1 MKNYKKVLALVLSL
15 LMVVAAVP
23 LSSLAEA
30 GLERTVSSM
39 PFVTLSDTHFFPE
52 SLMGKD
58 EEGNDNAAWAEYRS
72 TTTKLF
78 AESEAIVRTAL
89 DTIAERAKETG
100 VKYVLVPGDL
110 TKDSEYE
117 AHAGLAA
124 IFEEYEAAYGLQ
136 FVVINGNHDVNTTDA
151 STFVNGKKE
160 QGRAITPAEFPV
172 VYKNLGYDLAVE
184 RYAYPENGEEKLN
197 ALSYVA
203 DLDNNFR
210 VIVIDSNNYSFGE
223 PVKQQTNGTVS
234 EELMSWVKKWAD
246 KSKEEGKT
254 AFVMIHHGLAA
265 HMECEPS
272 ISFAFPLDDYMDVAE
287 TFASWG
293 IHYAFTGHL
302 HTEDVAAVINDD
314 GQALYDYET
323 PSVTSYPNTYR
334 ENVIFVKASGKSG
347 ISTTTVDF
355 DDKAQF
361 TFEGKAFDNN
371 SYKYEAFSRCFG
383 GALSSNGKAD
393 TASFL
398 LGLVKTYL
406 GPVLEDINEMG
417 GILEFLKSMDLDLEK
432 ILHDFL
438 APYIGDG
445 IKIGGYHIF
454 SEDNLMWFIGDLLS
468 QIEDAYVKNP
478 ENLFDLLKELI
489 TKLVSIETSTYSC
502 TKFIDTFGFGD
513 ASRPGNL
520 GDAIL
525 SVLVYWA
532 GGNEDIS
539 DDPFMTDTI
548 KQLDSGDTAF
558 RLFDLLVDILLHD
571 LIEEGILSNIEL
583 RVHKFLND
591 DLIQKTMGAGANYF
605 LYHVLRGDFTYMNIV
620 DIVFATGILPWSSI
634 YDTLDKLLISKYL
647 TDSQL
652 ESIGIFAAYILSDF
666 CTDVNPIEKG
676 DKDVT
681 YTSETVEVSA
691 TQKNYRLPTM
701 VSVTMGEDSKTEAN
715 INWFSKSTLEATDIE
730 IYKTDKEPEFTG
742 VPTETIDFKITASSK
757 VVERQFPGIDI
768 GIAGFLWYKFDMV
781 QHTVNLSKL
790 DPGTTY
796 YYRVG
801 NAEYGWWS
809 ETGKLTT
816 ADGSKNVTFL
826 HMTDPQSQN
835 VRQYERAWKDV
846 LNTAFDKYEDSA
858 FILSTGD
865 LVDHGDN
872 NKLWQYMFDCGA
884 DSLMNTYLMPV
895 TGNHEGYGTNA
906 TANYFVLPGMPEQ
919 DTSTGVYYSFDYNNV
934 HIAVLNTEALAEDE
948 SLSEEQIEWL
958 KKDMK
963 DSDADWK
970 FVAFHKAIYS
980 HGSHYKDDD
989 VVAMREQ
996 LSKLMPELGIDL
1008 VFQGHDH
1015 VYMRTGSIINNV
1027 KIPYNKSYLEKDG
1040 SIYRT
1045 QVEPCG
1051 TTYVISGCAGVKT
1064 YLTNDISATDK
1075 YFPRAEKALGL
1086 ETPMFSAIQI
1096 EDGVLYFD
1104 AYTVT
1109 EEGATVVDRFAIQKD
1124 KEQGNVVEDYEEAEE
1139 IVSKEEIESFF
1150 NNFFD
1155 VFVKI
1160 FTVAFNLFKIYIL
1173 RVDLR

>member
-1 MKNYKKVLALVLSL
+1 MKISKKVLALVLSL

-23 LSSLAEA
+23 VSSLAEA
-30 GLERTVSSM
+30 GLERAVSSM

-58 EEGNDNAAWAEYRS
+58 AEGNDNAAWADYRKN
-72 TTTKLF
+72 TTKLF
-78 AESEAIVRTAL
+78 AQSEAIVRTAL
-89 DTIAERAKETG
+89 DTIAERAAETG
-100 VKYVLVPGDL
+100 VKYILVPGDL
-110 TKDSEYE
+110 TKDSEYQ
-117 AHAGLAA
+117 AHADLAA
-124 IFEEYEAAYGLQ
+124 IFEEYEEAYGLE
-136 FVVINGNHDVNTTDA
+136 FLVINGNHDINTTNA
-151 STFVNGKKE
+151 STFVNGKNE
-160 QGRAITPAEFPV
+160 QGRAITAAEFPV

-203 DLDNNFR
+203 DLDDNFR
-210 VIVIDSNNYSFGE
+210 VIVIDSNNYSFDE
-223 PVKQQTNGTVS
+223 PLKQQTNGTLS
-234 EELMSWVKKWAD
+234 EDLMKWVKKWAD
-246 KSKEEGKT
+246 KSKEEGKA

-272 ISFAFPLDDYMDVAE
+272 ISFAFPLDNYMDVAE

-302 HTEDVAAVINDD
+302 HTEDIACVVNDD
-314 GQALYDYET
+314 GQVLYDYET

-334 ENVIFVKASGKSG
+334 ENTITLKANGKTAMA
-347 ISTTTVDF
+347 TTTVDF
-355 DDKAQF
+355 DEEAQLS
-361 TFEGKAFDNN
+361 FEGTTYDN
-371 SYKYEAFSRCFG
+371 SSFKIEAFNSCFG
-383 GALSSNGKAD
+383 GAISKDGNAD

-398 LGLVKTYL
+398 LGIVKSYL
-406 GPVLEDINEMG
+406 GPILEDINEMG
-417 GILEFLKSMDLDLEK
+417 GILEYLKTLDLDLEK

-438 APYIGDG
+438 SPYIGDG

-454 SEDNLMWFIGDLLS
+454 SEANLMWFIEDLLS
-468 QIEDAYVKNP
+468 QIEDAYVRNP
-478 ENLFDLLKELI
+478 ENLYDLLEELI
-489 TKLVSIETSTYSC
+489 TKIVSIQTSTYSC

-539 DDPFMTDTI
+539 DDIFMTDTI

-558 RLFDLLVDILLHD
+558 RLFDLLVDVLLHD
-571 LIEEGILSNIEL
+571 LIEDGILSKIEL
-583 RVHKFLND
+583 RVNKFLND
-591 DLIQKTMGAGANYF
+591 DIIQKSMGAGANYF
-605 LYHVLRGDFTYMNIV
+605 LYHVLRGDFSYMNIV

-652 ESIGIFAAYILSDF
+652 ESIGIFAAYILADF

-676 DKDVT
+676 DKEIT
-681 YTSETVEVSA
+681 YTSDTVEVEA

-701 VSVTMGEDSKTEAN
+701 VSATMGEDSETEAT

-742 VPTETIDFKITASSK
+742 VPTETIDFTIETSSK

-790 DPGTTY
+790 DSGTTY

-809 ETGKLTT
+809 ETGKITT
-816 ADGSKNVTFL
+816 ADGSDNVTFL

-835 VRQYERAWKDV
+835 VRQYERAWADV
-846 LNTAFDKYEDSA
+846 LEVAFDAYPDAS
-858 FILSTGD
+858 FVLSTGD

-895 TGNHEGYGTNA
+895 TGNHEGFGTNA
-906 TANYFVLPGMPEQ
+906 TANYFVLPGVPEQ

-934 HIAVLNTEALAEDE
+934 HIAVLNTEALNEDE
-948 SLSEEQIEWL
+948 SLSDEQVEWL
-958 KKDMK
+958 RKDMEK
-963 DSDADWK
+963 SDADWK
-970 FVAFHKAIYS
+970 FVALHKAIYS

-996 LSKLMPELGIDL
+996 LSALMHELGIDL

-1015 VYMRTGSIINNV
+1015 VYMRTGSLVSNANTA
-1027 KIPYNKSYLEKDG
+1027 YDTAYLNHSGKV
-1040 SIYRT
+1040 YKT
-1045 QVEPCG
+1045 QVQPTG
-1051 TTYVISGCAGVKT
+1051 TTYVISGTCGVKT
-1064 YLTNDISATDK
+1064 YIQNDVSLTDK
-1075 YFPRAEKALGL
+1075 YFPRGEKILSVDA
-1086 ETPMFSAIQI
+1086 PMFSAVKIR
-1096 EDGVLYFD
+1096 DGVLYFD
-1104 AYTVT
+1104 AYCVT
-1109 EEGATVVDRFAIQKD
+1109 DSGAQEVDSFAIQKD
-1124 KEQGNVVEDYEEAEE
+1124 KTQGDVAEGYIPPAEE
-1139 IVSKEEIESFF
+1139 GSNEDSFITTLKK
-1150 NNFFD
+1150 
-1155 VFVKI
+1155 VFEVFEKI
-1160 FTVAFNLFKIYIL
+1160 LTVVMNIARWYIF
-1173 RVDLR
+1173 